1 MKKSM
6 INQNNM
12 NINTN
17 LEPTDF
23 RGGGKN
29 KFSPLANKLSG
40 SGISIS
46 ELNNQAATAGTSQS
60 TY

>member
-1 MKKSM
+1 M

-29 KFSPLANKLSG
+29 KF
-40 SGISIS
+40 ISIS
-46 ELNNQAATAGTSQS
+46 ELNNQAATAGTS
-60 TY
+60 